1 MKRSLIYLTLLLTVQ
16 LGLSQSH
23 VIIAPVAFSEQA
35 ETLALFYQNE
45 YSIQRDIV
53 YQEDIFDE
61 YGEDDPLSIR
71 QFLQDSLTEPEEWE
85 NSSVLLLGSGT
96 NDWSLDIPK
105 NRIITFNNRDD
116 NFVMLNGDMFP
127 DVPIGRI
134 PASTVTE
141 LNLYLQRLQEY
152 MQNEHCGLWQ
162 EKSF

>member
-1 MKRSLIYLTLLLTVQ
+1 M
-16 LGLSQSH
+16 
-23 VIIAPVAFSEQA
+23 
-35 ETLALFYQNE
+35 
-45 YSIQRDIV
+45 
-53 YQEDIFDE
+53 
-61 YGEDDPLSIR
+61 
-71 QFLQDSLTEPEEWE
+71 QDSLTEPEEWE

-162 EKSF
+162 EKILLTADDEIMSGSVEGVGDNHGLNHTNITEMYYQYSNKSLQL